1 MVCRSPPK
9 FRYLTRATVSC
20 RGMAGRP
27 RGTSPARR
35 ALVNRTAFGVS
46 AFGFD
51 PWRERPLRGRVAV
64 QRRRPR
70 RAPLDAM
77 VTGPGGENAAWA
89 MAPKARFERHPS
101 CISGSD
107 GRAHEVER
115 GAARRRSDWS
125 RRLRLR
131 WRSGASFIA
140 AAMPST
146 ARSGSF
152 GHARRAVEGRVVG
165 DFRVV
170 ATPVKPSSDAVNS
183 VTGKAMALLRR
194 LFIEAVTI
202 PACLSSRKSRAGPFN
217 PPSGKISPAAKSA
230 PLTLRPFG

>member
-1 MVCRSPPK
+1 
-9 FRYLTRATVSC
+9 
-20 RGMAGRP
+20 MAGRP

-89 MAPKARFERHPS
+89 MAPKA
-101 CISGSD
+101 
-107 GRAHEVER
+107 
-115 GAARRRSDWS
+115 
-125 RRLRLR
+125 
-131 WRSGASFIA
+131 SGASFIA

>member
-1 MVCRSPPK
+1 
-9 FRYLTRATVSC
+9 
-20 RGMAGRP
+20 
-27 RGTSPARR
+27 
-35 ALVNRTAFGVS
+35 VNRTAFGVS

-146 ARSGSF
+146 AR
-152 GHARRAVEGRVVG
+152 VVG